1 MEHRQQKEVKRL
13 RKQFV
18 RQNDE
23 ADCGPTCLLNIMQ
36 YYGAAL
42 PLERLREW
50 SGATKHG
57 ATLLG
62 ICQAARQVG
71 FTADGAEADG
81 IKNLS
86 EVKDPCILHLTI
98 EGRTLHYVVYYP
110 SLSNLNDPNPTYVI
124 GDPAR
129 GIITYTEA
137 ALEKEWITKTCLL
150 LTPTDLLETHAIKSS
165 NKWKW
170 FKAILQHDVQLLYM
184 AAFVGVAVA
193 ALNLAT
199 AIFSQQLVDKIIP
212 KQQLSKLYLGAVLLV
227 FLLLVKAGL
236 GYVRQLLLVRQS
248 TQFSTRLANGFY
260 AALLRLPQSF
270 FDNRKTGDLVARLND
285 TARIQQAATMV
296 FGDVTIQALLL
307 LVSVVYVLVYSLPIG
322 LVCLTL
328 VGIIFLIVNKNRNEI
343 LERQR
348 NVLAAYAKNEA
359 NYIDTINGIG
369 TIKILNKEPFF
380 TQMALQVF
388 SFFQA
393 GIFKLGKTRGRFN
406 ATMEVVMAFFTTGII
421 LCATLLVFKKQMQTG
436 ELIAILQ
443 MSALMVQAALG
454 IALATI
460 QLQEAKVA
468 FDRMYE
474 FTSLQPEYVA
484 LTDTVETTPPVF
496 ESLSVN
502 NVSFRFPGRPLLL
515 QQVNFSVKRG
525 QLIAIAGESG
535 NGKSTLFRI
544 LQRFYGIET
553 GEVWL
558 NRQRAEGISTPAWR
572 NMIGVVA
579 QEMDIFSGTVADNI
593 LLAKEGA
600 TAEAMLAFCKEYGFA
615 HFFENLPQSY
625 GTVIGEG
632 GVNLSGGQKQ
642 LLCLARCLFG
652 RPQLLLLDEPT
663 AAMDSQTEAF
673 VINLL
678 QTIKKTTGLI
688 VISHKDSLTKIADA
702 VYVLNNG
709 TLCPQKKME
718 TGVTYAYS

>member
-1 MEHRQQKEVKRL
+1 MQQHQQKELKRL
-13 RKQFV
+13 RRRFV

-57 ATLLG
+57 TTLLG

-71 FTADGAEADG
+71 FAADGAEADG
-81 IKNLS
+81 VNNLA
-86 EVKDPCILHLTI
+86 EVSDPCILHLTI
-98 EGRTLHYVVYYP
+98 EGRTLHYVIYYP
-110 SLSNLNDPNPTYVI
+110 SLSNLHGPNPTYMI
-124 GDPAR
+124 GDPAH
-129 GIITYTEA
+129 GICAYTEA
-137 ALEKEWITKTCLL
+137 ELEKAWVSKTCLL
-150 LTPTDLLETHAIKSS
+150 LTPTDALQMHKSNRS
-165 NKWKW
+165 NQWNW
-170 FKAILQHDVQLLYM
+170 FKTILQPDIQLLYM

-199 AIFSQQLVDKIIP
+199 AVFSQQLIDKIIP
-212 KQQLSKLYLGAVLLV
+212 QHQMYKLYLGAALLV

-236 GYVRQLLLVRQS
+236 GYLRQLLLVRQS

-260 AALLRLPQSF
+260 AALLRLPKAF

-285 TARIQQAATMV
+285 TARIQQAATLV
-296 FGDVTIQALLL
+296 FGEVTIQALLL
-307 LVSVVYVLVYSLPIG
+307 LVSVIFVFTYSLPIG
-322 LVCLTL
+322 FICLALVAL
-328 VGIIFLIVNKNRNEI
+328 IFLIVFKNRGTI
-343 LERQR
+343 IERQR
-348 NVLAAYAKNEA
+348 HVLAAYAKNEA

-369 TIKILNKEPFF
+369 TIKILNKEAFF
-380 TQMALQVF
+380 TQSALQVF
-388 SFFQA
+388 SLFQT
-393 GIFKLGKTRGRFN
+393 GILKLGKTRGRFN
-406 ATMEVVMAFFTTGII
+406 ASLEIVMAFFTTGII
-421 LCATLLVFKKQMQTG
+421 LYATMLVFGQQIQTG
-436 ELIAILQ
+436 EMIAILQ

-474 FTSLQPEYVA
+474 FASLEPEYAAIVDA
-484 LTDTVETTPPVF
+484 AEVKAPVF
-496 ESLSVN
+496 ESLAVN
-502 NVSFRFPGRPLLL
+502 NISFRFPGRPLLL
-515 QQVNFSVKRG
+515 QQVSFSVKRG

-535 NGKSTLFRI
+535 NGKTTLFRI
-544 LQRFYGIET
+544 LQRFYGIES
-553 GEVWL
+553 GEIWL
-558 NRQRAEGISTPAWR
+558 NRQRAEGIATPAWR
-572 NMIGVVA
+572 SMVGVVA

-593 LLAKEGA
+593 IMAKEGA
-600 TAEAMLAFCKEYGFA
+600 TAGEMVAFCKEYGFA

-663 AAMDSQTEAF
+663 SAMDSHTEAF

-678 QTIKKTTGLI
+678 QAIKKNTGLI
-688 VISHKDSLTKIADA
+688 VISHKDSLTNIADT
-702 VYVLNNG
+702 VYVLNGG
-709 TLCPQKKME
+709 TLCVQKKPE
-718 TGVTYAYS
+718 TNTTYVYS

>member
-1 MEHRQQKEVKRL
+1 MVQQQKKELKRL
-13 RKQFV
+13 RKRFS
-18 RQNDE
+18 RQSDE
-23 ADCGPTCLLNIMQ
+23 ADCGPTCLLNVMQ

-81 IKNLS
+81 IKNLA
-86 EVKDPCILHLTI
+86 EVSDPCILHLTI
-98 EGRTLHYVVYYP
+98 ESRTLHYVVYYP
-110 SLSNLNDPNPTYVI
+110 SLSNPNAPNPTYVI

-129 GIITYTEA
+129 GILTYTEE
-137 ALEKEWITKTCLL
+137 ALEKEWISKACLL
-150 LTPTDLLETHAIKSS
+150 LTPTDSLEGHAIKSN

-193 ALNLAT
+193 TLNLAT
-199 AIFSQQLVDKIIP
+199 AVFSQQLVDKIIP
-212 KQQLSKLYLGAVLLV
+212 KHQESKLYLGAALLV

-236 GYVRQLLLVRQS
+236 GYIRQLLLVRQS

-260 AALLRLPQSF
+260 AALLRLPKAF

-296 FGDVTIQALLL
+296 FGEVTIQILLL
-307 LVSVVYVLVYSLPIG
+307 LVSVVYVFIYSLPIG
-322 LVCLTL
+322 FICLLL
-328 VGIIFLIVNKNRNEI
+328 VGIIFLIVQKNRNEI

-348 NVLAAYAKNEA
+348 SVLAAYAKNEA
-359 NYIDTINGIG
+359 NYMDTINGIG

-380 TQMALQVF
+380 SQMALKVF

-421 LCATLLVFKKQMQTG
+421 LCATLLVFRQQIQTG

-474 FTSLQPEYVA
+474 FASLEPEYIASAEVA
-484 LTDTVETTPPVF
+484 DATPPIF
-496 ESLSVN
+496 ESLVVN
-502 NVSFRFPGRPLLL
+502 NLSFRFPGRPLLL

-535 NGKSTLFRI
+535 NGKTTLFRI

-553 GEVWL
+553 GEIWL
-558 NRQRAEGISTPAWR
+558 NRQRAEGIPTPAWR

-593 LLAKEGA
+593 ILAKEGA
-600 TAEAMLAFCKEYGFA
+600 TAEEMVAFCKEYGFA
-615 HFFENLPQSY
+615 RFFENLPQSY

-663 AAMDSQTEAF
+663 SAMDSQTEAF
-673 VINLL
+673 VISLL
-678 QTIKKTTGLI
+678 QSIKKTTGII
-688 VISHKDSLTKIADA
+688 VISHKDSLTQIADTI
-702 VYVLNNG
+702 YVLNDG
-709 TLCPQKKME
+709 TLCPHKKAE
-718 TGVTYAYS
+718 ADIIYAYS

>member
-1 MEHRQQKEVKRL
+1 
-13 RKQFV
+13 
-18 RQNDE
+18 
-23 ADCGPTCLLNIMQ
+23 
-36 YYGAAL
+36 
-42 PLERLREW
+42 
-50 SGATKHG
+50 
-57 ATLLG
+57 
-62 ICQAARQVG
+62 
-71 FTADGAEADG
+71 
-81 IKNLS
+81 
-86 EVKDPCILHLTI
+86 
-98 EGRTLHYVVYYP
+98 
-110 SLSNLNDPNPTYVI
+110 
-124 GDPAR
+124 
-129 GIITYTEA
+129 
-137 ALEKEWITKTCLL
+137 
-150 LTPTDLLETHAIKSS
+150 
-165 NKWKW
+165 
-170 FKAILQHDVQLLYM
+170 
-184 AAFVGVAVA
+184 
-193 ALNLAT
+193 
-199 AIFSQQLVDKIIP
+199 
-212 KQQLSKLYLGAVLLV
+212 
-227 FLLLVKAGL
+227 
-236 GYVRQLLLVRQS
+236 
-248 TQFSTRLANGFY
+248 
-260 AALLRLPQSF
+260 
-270 FDNRKTGDLVARLND
+270 
-285 TARIQQAATMV
+285 
-296 FGDVTIQALLL
+296 
-307 LVSVVYVLVYSLPIG
+307 
-322 LVCLTL
+322 
-328 VGIIFLIVNKNRNEI
+328 
-343 LERQR
+343 
-348 NVLAAYAKNEA
+348 
-359 NYIDTINGIG
+359 
-369 TIKILNKEPFF
+369 
-380 TQMALQVF
+380 MAL
-388 SFFQA
+388 
-393 GIFKLGKTRGRFN
+393 
-406 ATMEVVMAFFTTGII
+406 
-421 LCATLLVFKKQMQTG
+421 
-436 ELIAILQ
+436 
-443 MSALMVQAALG
+443 
-454 IALATI
+454 
-460 QLQEAKVA
+460 
-468 FDRMYE
+468 DRMYE
-474 FTSLQPEYVA
+474 LTPLQPEYVA

-496 ESLSVN
+496 ESLSVS